1 MILKFSRSIFEFFFQ
16 GRSTSVLLTQDIV
29 IKDFVRIGKL
39 MLVDKRSEV
48 SLKNRFSQIIKFFE
62 AESDS

>member
-1 MILKFSRSIFEFFFQ
+1 MILKFSRSIFDFFQ
-16 GRSTSVLLTQDIV
+16 GRSTSVLHTQDIV

-39 MLVDKRSEV
+39 MLVDKHSEV

-62 AESDS
+62 AKSDS